1 MYLIFLEMRN
11 FVFII
16 SLIFFFLTTLHA
28 ETSDSASVRLG
39 NRAFGLGLGRETH
52 HVSYLSPLLYSGT
65 TFEFWNETIKHQKA
79 GKCDFYSLVNNRVSM
94 SNMMPTNEST
104 EMSSYYDVFEYH
116 YFYDWKLTPKFHML
130 CGAYAG
136 FELGAD
142 LLFSNSNNPVYI
154 RADLSL
160 LGLSFRPTLCV
171 RTKRRL
177 IKISDQLD
185 IRLAGV
191 VFSPTYT
198 QLYYDLTLPEYEK
211 SEFLDFNSL
220 SEKVRISNKLMVELP
235 LRRTTL
241 RLGMLVD
248 RSKSMINMIDNRTTN
263 VQALLG
269 WSYDYYNLK
278 GRLNRDS
285 RFTTVFE

>member
-1 MYLIFLEMRN
+1 MRK
-11 FVFII
+11 FVFVI

-39 NRAFGLGLGRETH
+39 NRAFGLGIGRETH
-52 HVSYLSPLLYSGT
+52 HVSFLSPLLYSGT
-65 TFEFWNETIKHQKA
+65 TYEFWNETIKHQSA
-79 GKCDFYSLVNNRVSM
+79 GKSDFYSLVNNRVSM
-94 SNMMPTNEST
+94 TYMMPTNEST

-116 YFYDWKLTPKFHML
+116 HFYDWKLTPKFHML

-136 FELGAD
+136 FEFGTD

-185 IRLAGV
+185 LRMAGV

-198 QLYYDLTLPEYEK
+198 QLYYDLTLEEYDK
-211 SEFLDFNSL
+211 SEFFDFNSF
-220 SEKVRISNKLMVELP
+220 SEKFRFSNKLMVELP

-241 RLGMLVD
+241 RLGMLFE
-248 RSKSMINMIDNRTTN
+248 RSKSMINMIDNRTTS
-263 VQALLG
+263 VQALIG

-278 GRLNRDS
+278 GRLNGDS

>member
-1 MYLIFLEMRN
+1 M
-11 FVFII
+11 
-16 SLIFFFLTTLHA
+16 TTLHA

-39 NRAFGLGLGRETH
+39 NRAFGIGVGRESH
-52 HVSYLSPLLYSGT
+52 HVSFLSPLLYSGET
-65 TFEFWNETIKHQKA
+65 YEFWNETIKRQSV
-79 GKCDFYSLVNNRVSM
+79 GKSDFYSLVNNRVSM
-94 SNMMPTNEST
+94 TYMMPTNEST

-116 YFYDWKLTPKFHML
+116 LFYDWKLTPRFHML

-136 FELGAD
+136 VEFGAD
-142 LLFSNSNNPVYI
+142 LLFSNSNNPIYI
-154 RADLSL
+154 RADWTM

-177 IKISDQLD
+177 IKFSDQFDL
-185 IRLAGV
+185 RMAGV

-198 QLYYDLTLPEYEK
+198 QLYYDLTLEEYDK

-235 LRRTTL
+235 LRKTTL
-241 RLGMLVD
+241 RLGMLVE
-248 RSKSMINMIDNRTTN
+248 RSKSMVNMIDNRTTS
-263 VQALLG
+263 VQALVG
-269 WSYDYYNLK
+269 WSYDYYNVS

>member
-16 SLIFFFLTTLHA
+16 SFIFFFLTTLHA

-116 YFYDWKLTPKFHML
+116 YFYDWKLSPKFHML

-136 FELGAD
+136 FEFGAD

-177 IKISDQLD
+177 IKISDQFDL
-185 IRLAGV
+185 RLAGV
-191 VFSPTYT
+191 V
-198 QLYYDLTLPEYEK
+198 K
-211 SEFLDFNSL
+211 
-220 SEKVRISNKLMVELP
+220 I
-235 LRRTTL
+235 
-241 RLGMLVD
+241 
-248 RSKSMINMIDNRTTN
+248 
-263 VQALLG
+263 
-269 WSYDYYNLK
+269 
-278 GRLNRDS
+278 
-285 RFTTVFE
+285 

>member
-1 MYLIFLEMRN
+1 
-11 FVFII
+11 
-16 SLIFFFLTTLHA
+16 LHA

-160 LGLSFRPTLCV
+160 LGLSFRPTLSIH
-171 RTKRRL
+171 TKRRV
-177 IKISDQLD
+177 IKISNQFDL
-185 IRLAGV
+185 RLAGWV
-191 VFSPTYT
+191 HSPIYT
-198 QLYYDLTLPEYEK
+198 QLYSDAEK
-211 SEFLDFNSL
+211 FTDYIDFNSF
-220 SEKVRISNKLMVELP
+220 SEKIRFSNKFTVDLP

-241 RLGMLVD
+241 RLGMLVE
-248 RSKSMINMIDNRTTN
+248 RSKSDINMIDNRTLN
-263 VQALLG
+263 VQALVG
-269 WSYDYYNLK
+269 FSFDYLTK
-278 GRLNRDS
+278 SGRLNKS
-285 RFTTVFE
+285 SQFKTIFE